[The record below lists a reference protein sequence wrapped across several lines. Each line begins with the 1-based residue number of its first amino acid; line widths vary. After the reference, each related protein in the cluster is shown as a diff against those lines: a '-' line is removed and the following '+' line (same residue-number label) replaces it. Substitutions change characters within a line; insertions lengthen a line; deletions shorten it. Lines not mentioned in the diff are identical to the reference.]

1 MLIPLYFAAK
11 VGEDVSETVELDKQS
26 DPQAVRGYAFYDWGK
41 SAFETSVT
49 VAVLPAWY
57 AYLFLKA
64 NGLTTEIGSIEMT
77 GDAIW
82 SFSVAFGTLFVAM
95 ISPSLGVIA
104 DRRAIKMWWLRI
116 LTYVG
121 AGSTFLL
128 AFAPF
133 LPVDTQWLWLMV
145 FFMLANVGLNGAG
158 VFYNALLPHIGSDD
172 EMDRI
177 SNLAF
182 AYGYLGGGIL
192 LLIHIAMTLLLVDES
207 GSMYDWVIPSIMAS
221 SGAWWFGFA
230 LLTFKWVPE
239 PPIENEMPAMGF
251 AESAKLALTEIRKT
265 ISEVHKFRTLF
276 IYMLAYFFFID
287 GINSV
292 TALGGIFG
300 TTVLGVTTFWLMI
313 TILFIQF
320 VGAPSAIGFT
330 VLAKKI
336 GTKRALN
343 VSLVGWVILCFA
355 ALSFAPLEY
364 TQHTDYQIQL
374 EETDGEWHYI
384 PHADLPDA
392 QIAVKEGGFEQDW
405 AKNSLAPFGI
415 AVLNEDYVDSEIYEW
430 AGFDDK
436 GKPISVNLGQ
446 KSSDDI
452 SALLASFEDTR
463 YSVSIIEGTSV
474 VGIDHPTNLGD
485 GKLDF
490 IPKTV
495 RTYVWEPLGLFI
507 GLQFLILGGAM
518 GTLLGGSQ
526 GLARSMFGQMVPET
540 RSAEFFGFFG
550 FFGKVAAFI
559 GPLLYGLMTVMF
571 DSRVGILSI
580 AMLILIGAVMMRW
593 VDVDQG
599 RKDAMEEDAR
609 NRGIDL

>member
-1 MLIPLYFAAK
+1 MLIPLYIAAK
-11 VGEDVSETVELDKQS
+11 VGEDMSETVELDKQS
-26 DPQAVRGYAFYDWGK
+26 DPQAVNGYAFYDWGK

-57 AYLFLKA
+57 AYLFLEA

-82 SFSVAFGTLFVAM
+82 SFSVAIGTLMVA
-95 ISPSLGVIA
+95 IVSPSLGVIA
-104 DRRAIKMWWLRI
+104 DRRRIKMWWLRI

-121 AGSTFLL
+121 AGGTFLL
-128 AFAPF
+128 AVAPV
-133 LPVDTQWLWLMV
+133 LPIDTQWLWLMV
-145 FFMLANVGLNGAG
+145 FFMIANIGLNGAG
-158 VFYNALLPHIGSDD
+158 VFYNALLPHMGADD

-182 AYGYLGGGIL
+182 AAGYAGGGIL
-192 LLIHIAMTLLLVDES
+192 LIVHLVMVLFLS
-207 GSMYDWVIPSIMAS
+207 GDWVIPFVMAS
-221 SGAWWFGFA
+221 SAAWWYGFA

-239 PPIENEMPAMGF
+239 PPIKDEMDALGF
-251 AESAKLALTEIRKT
+251 RESAGLALKEIRKT

-300 TTVLGVTTFWLMI
+300 TTVLGVS
-313 TILFIQF
+313 TIGLIGTIVLIQV

-330 VLAKKI
+330 VLAKKL
-336 GTKRALN
+336 GTKSALN
-343 VSLVGWVILCFA
+343 VALVGWVVLCFA

-364 TQHTDYQIQL
+364 SKHSDYQVQI
-374 EETDGEWHYI
+374 EEIDGEWHYT
-384 PHADLPDA
+384 PHSGLVGTP
-392 QIAVKEGGFEQDW
+392 IAVEEGGDEQLW
-405 AKNSLAPFGI
+405 AAEILYPYGI
-415 AVLNEDYVDSEIYEW
+415 VIIDDNYKDSVVYKW
-430 AGFDDK
+430 AGFDENDA
-436 GKPISVNLGQ
+436 SVTLNLGTIDAT
-446 KSSDDI
+446 SLES
-452 SALLASFEDTR
+452 LMASFEDTR
-463 YSVSIIEGTSV
+463 FSISQKGGVSI

-490 IPKTV
+490 IPETV
-495 RTYVWEPLGLFI
+495 RSNLWEPLGLNVTI
-507 GLQFLILGGAM
+507 QFAILGTAM

-526 GLARSMFGQMVPET
+526 GLARSLFGQMVPET

-580 AMLILIGAVMMRW
+580 AMLILIGAIMMRW
-593 VDVDQG
+593 VDVDEG

-609 NRGIDL
+609 NRGIDA

>member
-1 MLIPLYFAAK
+1 MLIPLYIAAK
-11 VGEDVSETVELDKQS
+11 VGEDMSETVELDKES
-26 DPQAVRGYAFYDWGK
+26 DPQAVQGYAFYDWGK

-57 AYLFLKA
+57 AYLFLEA

-77 GDAIW
+77 GDAVW
-82 SFSVAFGTLFVAM
+82 SFSVAIGTLLVA
-95 ISPSLGVIA
+95 IVSPSLGVIA
-104 DRRAIKMWWLRI
+104 DRRRIKMWWLRI

-121 AGSTFLL
+121 AGGTLLL
-128 AFAPF
+128 AFAPV
-133 LPVDTQWLWLMV
+133 LPIDTQWLWLMV
-145 FFMLANVGLNGAG
+145 CFMLANIGLNGAG
-158 VFYNALLPHIGSDD
+158 VFYNALLPHMGGDD

-182 AYGYLGGGIL
+182 AYGYAGGGIL
-192 LLIHIAMTLLLVDES
+192 LIVHLGMVLLLS
-207 GSMYDWVIPSIMAS
+207 GDWIIPFVMAS
-221 SGAWWFGFA
+221 SAAWWYGFA

-239 PPIENEMPAMGF
+239 PPIKDEMDALGF
-251 AESAKLALTEIRKT
+251 RESAGLALKEIRKT

-300 TTVLGVTTFWLMI
+300 TTVLGVTTIGLI
-313 TILFIQF
+313 GTIVLIQL

-330 VLAKKI
+330 VLAKKL
-336 GTKRALN
+336 GTKSALN
-343 VSLVGWVILCFA
+343 LALVGWVVLCFA

-364 TQHTDYQIQL
+364 SKHSDYQVQI
-374 EETDGEWHYI
+374 EEIDGEWHYT
-384 PHADLPDA
+384 PHSGLAGTP
-392 QIAVKEGGFEQDW
+392 IAIEEGGDEQLW
-405 AKNSLAPFGI
+405 AAEILSTYGI
-415 AVLNEDYVDSEIYEW
+415 AIIDDNYKDSVIYKW
-430 AGFDDK
+430 AGFDENDT
-436 GKPISVNLGQ
+436 SVTLNLGTIDVA
-446 KSSDDI
+446 SLES
-452 SALLASFEDTR
+452 LMASFEDTR
-463 YSVSIIEGTSV
+463 FSISQKGGVSI

-490 IPKTV
+490 IPKAV
-495 RTYVWEPLGLFI
+495 RSNLWEPLGLNVTI
-507 GLQFLILGGAM
+507 QFAILGTAM

-526 GLARSMFGQMVPET
+526 GLARSLFGQMVPES

>member
-11 VGEDVSETVELDKQS
+11 VGADVSETVELDKES

-77 GDAIW
+77 GDAVW
-82 SFSVAFGTLFVAM
+82 SLSVAIGTLMVALV
-95 ISPSLGVIA
+95 SPSLGVIA
-104 DRRAIKMWWLRI
+104 DRRRIKMWWLRI

-121 AGSTFLL
+121 AGGTFLL
-128 AFAPF
+128 ALAPL
-133 LPVDTQWLWLMV
+133 LPVDNQWLWLMIC
-145 FFMLANVGLNGAG
+145 FMFANIGLNGAG
-158 VFYNALLPHIGSDD
+158 VFYNALLPHMGTDD

-182 AYGYLGGGIL
+182 AYGYMGGGIL
-192 LLIHIAMTLLLVDES
+192 LVVHLVMVLSLS
-207 GSMYDWVIPSIMAS
+207 GDWIIPFVMAS
-221 SGAWWFGFA
+221 SAAWWYGFA

-239 PPIENEMPAMGF
+239 PPIKDEMPALGF
-251 AESAKLALTEIRKT
+251 SESARMALQEIKKT

-300 TTVLGVTTFWLMI
+300 TTVLGITTVDLII
-313 TILFIQF
+313 TIVVIQF

-330 VLAKKI
+330 RLAKRV
-336 GTKRALN
+336 GTKSALN
-343 VSLVGWVILCFA
+343 VALVGWVVLCFA

-364 TQHTDYQIQL
+364 SEHSEYQIQI
-374 EETDGEWHYI
+374 EQTDGEWHFT
-384 PHADLPDA
+384 PHANLYGTPL
-392 QIAVKEGGFEQDW
+392 AVEEGNDEQLW
-405 AKNSLAPFGI
+405 AADTLSTYGI
-415 AVLNEDYVDSEIYEW
+415 AIVDEDYEDSMIYKW
-430 AGFDDK
+430 AGFNEEDE
-436 GKPISVNLGQ
+436 PVSLNLGTLDAASVQ
-446 KSSDDI
+446 
-452 SALLASFEDTR
+452 ALMASFEETR
-463 YSVSIIEGTSV
+463 FSISENGGSSV
-474 VGIDHPTNLGD
+474 VGVDHPTNLGD

-490 IPKTV
+490 IPKAV
-495 RTYVWEPLGLFI
+495 RTNVWEPLGLSV

-526 GLARSMFGQMVPET
+526 GLARSLFGQMVPES

-593 VDVDQG
+593 VDVEEG

-609 NRGIDL
+609 NRGIDA

>member
-1 MLIPLYFAAK
+1 MLIPLYIAAK
-11 VGEDVSETVELDKQS
+11 VGEDMSETVELDKQS
-26 DPQAVRGYAFYDWGK
+26 DPQAVQGYAFYDWGK

-57 AYLFLKA
+57 AYLFLEA

-77 GDAIW
+77 GDAVW
-82 SFSVAFGTLFVAM
+82 SFSVAIGTLLVA
-95 ISPSLGVIA
+95 IVSPSLGVIA
-104 DRRAIKMWWLRI
+104 DRRRIKMWWLRI

-121 AGSTFLL
+121 AGGTLLL
-128 AFAPF
+128 AFAPV
-133 LPVDTQWLWLMV
+133 LPIDTQWLWLMV
-145 FFMLANVGLNGAG
+145 CFMLANIGLNGAG
-158 VFYNALLPHIGSDD
+158 VFYNALLPHMGGDD

-182 AYGYLGGGIL
+182 AYGYAGGGIL
-192 LLIHIAMTLLLVDES
+192 LIVHLAMVLLLS
-207 GSMYDWVIPSIMAS
+207 GDWIIPFVMAS
-221 SGAWWFGFA
+221 SAAWWYGFA

-239 PPIENEMPAMGF
+239 PPIKDEMDALGF
-251 AESAKLALTEIRKT
+251 RESAGLALKEIRKT

-300 TTVLGVTTFWLMI
+300 TTVLGVTTVGLI
-313 TILFIQF
+313 GTIVLIQL

-330 VLAKKI
+330 VLAKKL
-336 GTKRALN
+336 GTKSALN
-343 VSLVGWVILCFA
+343 LALVGWVVLCFA

-364 TQHTDYQIQL
+364 SKHSDYQVQI
-374 EETDGEWHYI
+374 EEIDGEWHYT
-384 PHADLPDA
+384 PHSGLAGTP
-392 QIAVKEGGFEQDW
+392 IAVEEGGDEQLW
-405 AKNSLAPFGI
+405 AAEILSTYGI
-415 AVLNEDYVDSEIYEW
+415 AIIDDNYKDSVIYKW
-430 AGFDDK
+430 AGFDENDT
-436 GKPISVNLGQ
+436 SVTLNLGTIDAA
-446 KSSDDI
+446 SLES
-452 SALLASFEDTR
+452 LMASFEDTR
-463 YSVSIIEGTSV
+463 FSISQKGGVSI

-490 IPKTV
+490 IPEAV
-495 RTYVWEPLGLFI
+495 RSNLWEPLGLNVTI
-507 GLQFLILGGAM
+507 QFAILGTAM

-526 GLARSMFGQMVPET
+526 GLARSLFGQMVPES

>member
-1 MLIPLYFAAK
+1 MLIPRYIAAR
-11 VGEDVSETVELDKQS
+11 VGEDVSETVELDKES

-64 NGLTTEIGSIEMT
+64 NGLTTEIGSIEME
-77 GDAIW
+77 GDAVW
-82 SFSVAFGTLFVAM
+82 SLSVAIGTLMVA
-95 ISPSLGVIA
+95 IVSPSLGVIA
-104 DRRAIKMWWLRI
+104 DRRRIKMWWLRI

-121 AGSTFLL
+121 AGGTLLL
-128 AFAPF
+128 AFAPL
-133 LPVDTQWLWLMV
+133 LPVDTQWLWLMDC
-145 FFMLANVGLNGAG
+145 FMFANIGLNGAG
-158 VFYNALLPHIGSDD
+158 VFYNALLPHIGTDD

-182 AYGYLGGGIL
+182 AYGYLGGGL
-192 LLIHIAMTLLLVDES
+192 LLIVHLGMVLALT
-207 GSMYDWVIPSIMAS
+207 GDWVIPFVMAS
-221 SGAWWFGFA
+221 SAAWWYGFA
-230 LLTFKWVPE
+230 LLTFRWVPE
-239 PPIENEMPAMGF
+239 PPIKDEMPALGF
-251 AESAKLALTEIRKT
+251 RESAKMALKEIRKT

-300 TTVLGVTTFWLMI
+300 TTVLGITTIDLII
-313 TILFIQF
+313 TIVVIQF
-320 VGAPSAIGFT
+320 VGAPSAIAFT
-330 VLAKKI
+330 YLAKGI
-336 GTKRALN
+336 GTKPALN
-343 VSLVGWVILCFA
+343 VALVGWVVLCFA

-364 TQHTDYQIQL
+364 TEHSDYQVQI
-374 EETDGEWHYI
+374 EEVDGEWHYT
-384 PHADLPDA
+384 PHANLYGTP
-392 QIAVKEGGFEQDW
+392 IAVEEGDVEQVW
-405 AKNSLAPFGI
+405 AADILSTYGI
-415 AVLNEDYVDSEIYEW
+415 AVIDDDYEDSAIYKW
-430 AGFDDK
+430 AGFNEDDES
-436 GKPISVNLGQ
+436 ITLNLG
-446 KSSDDI
+446 
-452 SALLASFEDTR
+452 ALDTASLQALTASFEETR
-463 YSVSIIEGTSV
+463 FSISENGGTSV

-490 IPKTV
+490 IPKAV
-495 RTYVWEPLGLFI
+495 RSNVWEPLGLSV
-507 GLQFLILGGAM
+507 GLQFLILGGSM

-526 GLARSMFGQMVPET
+526 GLARSLFGQMVPES

-580 AMLILIGAVMMRW
+580 AMLILIGTVMMRW
-593 VDVDQG
+593 VDVDEG

>member
-1 MLIPLYFAAK
+1 M
-11 VGEDVSETVELDKQS
+11 SETLELDKES
-26 DPQAVRGYAFYDWGK
+26 DPRAVKGYAFYDWGK

-82 SFSVAFGTLFVAM
+82 SLSVAIGTLLVA
-95 ISPSLGVIA
+95 IVSPSLGVIA
-104 DRRAIKMWWLRI
+104 DRRRIKMWWLKT

-121 AGSTFLL
+121 VGGTFLL
-128 AFAPF
+128 AFAPM
-133 LPVDTQWLWLMV
+133 LPVNNQWLWLMV
-145 FFMLANVGLNGAG
+145 CFMFANIGLNGAG
-158 VFYNALLPHIGSDD
+158 VFYNALLPHLGTDD

-182 AYGYLGGGIL
+182 AYGYAGGG
-192 LLIHIAMTLLLVDES
+192 LLLVVHLVMVLALT
-207 GSMYDWVIPSIMAS
+207 GDWVIPFVMAS
-221 SGAWWFGFA
+221 SAAWWYGFA

-239 PPIENEMPAMGF
+239 PPIKDEMPSLGF
-251 AESAKLALTEIRKT
+251 RESASLALKEILKT

-300 TTVLGVTTFWLMI
+300 TTVLGVTTIELI
-313 TILFIQF
+313 GTIVIIQI

-330 VLAKKI
+330 FLSKKI
-336 GTKRALN
+336 GTKPALN
-343 VSLVGWVILCFA
+343 VALVGWVVLCFA
-355 ALSFAPLEY
+355 ALAFAPLEY
-364 TQHTDYQIQL
+364 SQHSDYQVQI
-374 EETDGEWHYI
+374 EEVDGEWHYT
-384 PHADLPDA
+384 PHAGLVGTP
-392 QIAVKEGGFEQDW
+392 IAVEEGGDEQLW
-405 AKNSLAPFGI
+405 AADILSTYGI
-415 AVLNEDYVDSEIYEW
+415 ATVDDDYDDSVIYKW
-430 AGFDDK
+430 AGFNEDDE
-436 GKPISVNLGQ
+436 SVTLNLGAL
-446 KSSDDI
+446 D
-452 SALLASFEDTR
+452 SASVQVLMVSFEETR
-463 YSVSIIEGTSV
+463 FSISENGGTSV

-490 IPKTV
+490 IPKAV
-495 RTYVWEPLGLFI
+495 RSNVWEPLGLSV
-507 GLQFLILGGAM
+507 GLQFLILGASM

-526 GLARSMFGQMVPET
+526 GLARSLFGQMVPES

-559 GPLLYGLMTVMF
+559 GPLLYWAMTVIF

-593 VDVDQG
+593 VDVDAG

>member
-11 VGEDVSETVELDKQS
+11 VGEDVSETVELDKES

-192 LLIHIAMTLLLVDES
+192 LLIHIAMTLILVDES

-374 EETDGEWHYI
+374 EEKDGEWHYI

-415 AVLNEDYVDSEIYEW
+415 AVLNEDYVDYEIYEW

-436 GKPISVNLGQ
+436 GNPISVNLGQ

-452 SALLASFEDTR
+452 SALLASFEETR

-609 NRGIDL
+609 NRGIDI

>member
-1 MLIPLYFAAK
+1 MLIPLYIAAK
-11 VGEDVSETVELDKQS
+11 VGEDMSETVELDKQS
-26 DPQAVRGYAFYDWGK
+26 DPQAVQGYAFYDWGK

-57 AYLFLKA
+57 AYLFLEA

-77 GDAIW
+77 GDAVW
-82 SFSVAFGTLFVAM
+82 SFSVAIGTLLVA
-95 ISPSLGVIA
+95 IVSPSLGVIA
-104 DRRAIKMWWLRI
+104 DRRRIKMWWLRI

-121 AGSTFLL
+121 AGGTLLL
-128 AFAPF
+128 AFAPV
-133 LPVDTQWLWLMV
+133 LPIDTQWLWLMV
-145 FFMLANVGLNGAG
+145 CFMLANIGLNGAG
-158 VFYNALLPHIGSDD
+158 VFYNALLPHMGGDD

-182 AYGYLGGGIL
+182 AYGYAGGGIL
-192 LLIHIAMTLLLVDES
+192 LIVHLGMVLLLS
-207 GSMYDWVIPSIMAS
+207 GDWIIPFVMAS
-221 SGAWWFGFA
+221 SAAWWYGFA

-239 PPIENEMPAMGF
+239 PPIKDEMDALGF
-251 AESAKLALTEIRKT
+251 RESAGLALKEIRKT

-300 TTVLGVTTFWLMI
+300 TTVLGVTTVGLI
-313 TILFIQF
+313 GTIVLIQL

-330 VLAKKI
+330 VLAKKL
-336 GTKRALN
+336 GTKSALN
-343 VSLVGWVILCFA
+343 LALVGWVVLCFA

-364 TQHTDYQIQL
+364 SKHSDYQVQI
-374 EETDGEWHYI
+374 EEIDGEWHYT
-384 PHADLPDA
+384 PHSGLAGTP
-392 QIAVKEGGFEQDW
+392 IAVEEGGDEQLW
-405 AKNSLAPFGI
+405 AAEILSTYGI
-415 AVLNEDYVDSEIYEW
+415 AIIDDNYKDSVIYKW
-430 AGFDDK
+430 AGFDENDT
-436 GKPISVNLGQ
+436 SVTLNLGTIDAA
-446 KSSDDI
+446 SLES
-452 SALLASFEDTR
+452 LMASFEDTR
-463 YSVSIIEGTSV
+463 FSISQKGGVSI

-490 IPKTV
+490 IPEAV
-495 RTYVWEPLGLFI
+495 RSNLWEPLGLNVTI
-507 GLQFLILGGAM
+507 QFAILGTAM

-526 GLARSMFGQMVPET
+526 GLARSLFGQMVPES